1 MIKTESFQLKAD
13 FMPLT
18 VFKFVTPDME
28 AFRLQLAEAIRKAP
42 KYFIHAP
49 VLLDVQD
56 LVAQS
61 ELDFITVCSELRANK
76 ILPIGIKGLVPELH
90 SLAVQNGLAIVNAS
104 AKKQEAPK
112 QAQQE
117 IPEVIPEVIKE
128 NSLSRRATKVITAPV
143 RSGTQV
149 YAPDGDLIILAAVN
163 AGAEVIADGNV
174 HVYGALRGRAL
185 AGAKGDKAARIF
197 CRSLQAELISIAGC
211 YLVKENL
218 SVPPGNHA
226 MVQIYL
232 EDQHINI
239 EGV

>member
-1 MIKTESFQLKAD
+1 MIKTDSFQLKAD

-18 VFKFVTPDME
+18 VFKFSTPDLE
-28 AFRLQLAEAIRKAP
+28 AFSMHLAEIIKKAP
-42 KYFIHAP
+42 KYFINAP

-56 LVAQS
+56 LVEQS
-61 ELDFITVCSELRANK
+61 DLDFVTVCRELRANK
-76 ILPIGIKGLVPELH
+76 ILPIGIKGLLPELH
-90 SLAVQNGLAIVNAS
+90 NLALQNGLAIVNS
-104 AKKQEAPK
+104 SVKKQET
-112 QAQQE
+112 
-117 IPEVIPEVIKE
+117 PEVTKE
-128 NSLSRRATKVITAPV
+128 NPLSRRATKVITAPV

-163 AGAEVIADGNV
+163 AGAEVVADGNV

-185 AGAKGDKAARIF
+185 AGARGDKAARIF

-211 YLVKENL
+211 YLVKEDL
-218 SVPPGNHA
+218 RLPRGNPS